1 MDKES
6 IKRRIFTLG
15 LRIFQTLTT
24 VNPWHFLWISI
35 VLSEV
40 LTALM
45 SLLLK
50 GSVTYDYL
58 LTGGVV
64 SLIVAGIVIFLLRVM
79 MQVRLDN
86 KILREE
92 VEFQSLLMETIPDLL
107 YVLDPVGMLIKWNKK
122 AEEISGY
129 SPDEI
134 TGKHG
139 LFFIAEE
146 DRNEAQ
152 SGLEDAYSK
161 GTATRELR
169 LLTKDGKIVLH
180 RFSGASIR
188 DVGGRFMGF
197 IGIGRDISKLKKME
211 EEMTRAHKLESVGLL
226 ASGIAHD
233 FASIHSSIA
242 ENIRLA
248 IISADQREIQR
259 DALRKAERASL
270 RAKDLTRQL
279 LALSSA
285 AFPVR
290 RVAALGSIIRECTDV
305 VVRGSNIVCKVNVAN
320 DLWDV
325 GVDERQIGSAVS
337 NIVLNAVEAMPEGGT
352 LTIDAGNTEV
362 SPDELPSLSGG
373 RYVKISVADCGGGIP
388 RALFQR
394 IFDPYFTTK
403 PNRSGMGLAISYA
416 VVRNH
421 EGHIRVESDPGKGT
435 VFHIYLPAVLKD
447 ALPSSHKGDSR

>member
-1 MDKES
+1 MDKGNL
-6 IKRRIFTLG
+6 KRRIFTLG
-15 LRIFQTLTT
+15 LRFFQTLTT

-35 VLSEV
+35 VLSEA

-45 SLLLK
+45 GLLLK

-64 SLIVAGIVIFLLRVM
+64 SLIVAGMVIFLLKM
-79 MQVRLDN
+79 TMQVRLDN

-92 VEFQSLLMETIPDLL
+92 VEFHSLLMETIPDLL

-122 AEEISGY
+122 AEEASGY
-129 SPDEI
+129 SHDEVP
-134 TGKHG
+134 GKHA

-146 DRNEAQ
+146 DRNEAIA
-152 SGLEDAYSK
+152 GLEDAYSK

-169 LLTKDGKIVLH
+169 LLTKDGKMVLH
-180 RFSGASIR
+180 RFSGATVR

-211 EEMTRAHKLESVGLL
+211 EEMTRAQKLESVGIL
-226 ASGIAHD
+226 ASGIAYD
-233 FASIHSSIA
+233 FTNILSSIA

-248 IISADQREIQR
+248 IISADQREMQR

-290 RVAALGSIIRECTDV
+290 RVAALGGIIRECTDIAV
-305 VVRGSNIVCKVNVAN
+305 SGHNIVCKVN
-320 DLWDV
+320 
-325 GVDERQIGSAVS
+325 
-337 NIVLNAVEAMPEGGT
+337 M
-352 LTIDAGNTEV
+352 
-362 SPDELPSLSGG
+362 G
-373 RYVKISVADCGGGIP
+373 RRG
-388 RALFQR
+388 R
-394 IFDPYFTTK
+394 
-403 PNRSGMGLAISYA
+403 
-416 VVRNH
+416 
-421 EGHIRVESDPGKGT
+421 
-435 VFHIYLPAVLKD
+435 
-447 ALPSSHKGDSR
+447 